1 MTRVAFDSSYRTA
14 TDQLGVA
21 ASRLQ
26 TSQEQLGSGRRVM
39 KSSDDPIAAPKI
51 LQLSTSLGRM
61 DEYDNNLN
69 FAEERLSKLSDHLSR
84 IGDLLG
90 NLKELSVQGI
100 NGTYSAQDRAAMR
113 TSAQSTLDVING
125 FVAAIDEGQFGVDR
139 TTLVSDGTKMPISLT
154 STDLAA
160 LKGLSAELGVL
171 IKNRSAA
178 DPADPD
184 DPDAAQIEPLSTA
197 AGWQSLLAKINNEL
211 NLTTDSSALVMG
223 VRYGA
228 QYQQVDKIRET
239 RGALRLD
246 TQRVVANLRDADIG
260 SVAIA
265 LSRDRTVLENLQ
277 ASFARIQGMSLFS
290 FLR

>member
-14 TDQLGVA
+14 TDQLGIA

-125 FVAAIDEGQFGVDR
+125 FVAAIDEGQFGVAR
-139 TTLVSDGTKMPISLT
+139 TTVVSDGTKMPISLT

-160 LKGLSAELGVL
+160 LKGLSADLGVL
-171 IKNRSAA
+171 IKNR
-178 DPADPD
+178 PAD
-184 DPDAAQIEPLSTA
+184 DPGAAQVEPLSTA
-197 AGWQSLLAKINNEL
+197 GGWNSLLTKINNEL

-246 TQRVVANLRDADIG
+246 TQRVVSNLRDADIG
-260 SVAIA
+260 AVAIA
-265 LSRDRTVLENLQ
+265 LSRDKTVLENLQ
-277 ASFARIQGMSLFS
+277 ASFAKIQGMSLFS

>member
-14 TDQLGVA
+14 TDQLGLA

-26 TSQEQLGSGRRVM
+26 TSQEQLGSGRRVT

-51 LQLSTSLGRM
+51 LQLSTSLVHL
-61 DEYDNNLN
+61 DEYDKNLN
-69 FAEERLSKLSDHLSR
+69 FAEERLSKLTDQLSR
-84 IGDLLG
+84 IGDMLN
-90 NLKELSVQGI
+90 NLKELSVQGS

-113 TSAQSTLDVING
+113 TTAESTLDLING
-125 FVAAIDEGQFGVDR
+125 YIAAVGEGQLGIDR
-139 TTLVSDGTKMPISLT
+139 TTVVSDGTKMPISLT
-154 STDLAA
+154 TTDLAA
-160 LKGLSAELGVL
+160 LTTLSTDLETL
-171 IKNRSAA
+171 IRKQ
-178 DPADPD
+178 PADLTTGTAEVD
-184 DPDAAQIEPLSTA
+184 PLSTA
-197 AGWQSLLAKINNEL
+197 TGWNSLLTKVNDEL
-211 NLTTDSSALVMG
+211 TLTTDSSALVMG

-246 TQRVVANLRDADIG
+246 TERIVSNLRDADMG

-265 LSRDRTVLENLQ
+265 LSRDQSVLQALQ
-277 ASFARIQGMSLFS
+277 ASFAKIQGMSLFS

>member
-14 TDQLGVA
+14 TDQLGIA

-100 NGTYSAQDRAAMR
+100 NGTYSVQDRAAMR

-171 IKNRSAA
+171 IKNR
-178 DPADPD
+178 PAD

-197 AGWQSLLAKINNEL
+197 AGWGSLLAKINNEL

-260 SVAIA
+260 AVAIA
-265 LSRDRTVLENLQ
+265 LSRDKTVLENLQ

>member
-14 TDQLGVA
+14 TDQLGIA

-160 LKGLSAELGVL
+160 LKGLSADLGVL
-171 IKNRSAA
+171 IKNR
-178 DPADPD
+178 PAD

-197 AGWQSLLAKINNEL
+197 AGWNSLLAKINNEL

-228 QYQQVDKIRET
+228 QYQQVDKIRDT

-246 TQRVVANLRDADIG
+246 TQRVMANLRDADIG
-260 SVAIA
+260 AVAIA
-265 LSRDRTVLENLQ
+265 LSRDKTVLENLQ

>member
-14 TDQLGVA
+14 TDQLGIA

-100 NGTYSAQDRAAMR
+100 NGTYSVQDRAAMR

-160 LKGLSAELGVL
+160 LKSLSADLGAL
-171 IKNRSAA
+171 IKNR
-178 DPADPD
+178 PAD

-197 AGWQSLLAKINNEL
+197 AGWNSLLAKINNEL

-246 TQRVVANLRDADIG
+246 TQRVVSNLRDADIG
-260 SVAIA
+260 AVAIA
-265 LSRDRTVLENLQ
+265 LSRDKTVLENLQ

>member
-1 MTRVAFDSSYRTA
+1 
-14 TDQLGVA
+14 
-21 ASRLQ
+21 
-26 TSQEQLGSGRRVM
+26 M

-51 LQLSTSLGRM
+51 LQLSTSLGLM

-90 NLKELSVQGI
+90 NLKEVSVQGA

-160 LKGLSAELGVL
+160 LKGLSADLGLL
-171 IKNRSAA
+171 IKNR
-178 DPADPD
+178 PAD

-197 AGWQSLLAKINNEL
+197 GGWNSLLTKINNEL

-246 TQRVVANLRDADIG
+246 TQRVVSNLRDADIG
-260 SVAIA
+260 AVAIA

-277 ASFARIQGMSLFS
+277 ASFAKLQGLSLFS

>member
-14 TDQLGVA
+14 TDQLGIA

-100 NGTYSAQDRAAMR
+100 NGTYSVQDRAAMR

-160 LKGLSAELGVL
+160 LKGLSADLGVL
-171 IKNRSAA
+171 IKNR
-178 DPADPD
+178 PAD

-197 AGWQSLLAKINNEL
+197 AGWNSLLAKINNEL

-246 TQRVVANLRDADIG
+246 TQRVVSNLRDADIG
-260 SVAIA
+260 AVAIA

-277 ASFARIQGMSLFS
+277 ASFAKIQGMSLFS

>member
-1 MTRVAFDSSYRTA
+1 MTRVAFDNGYRTA
-14 TDQLGVA
+14 TDQLGIA

-26 TSQEQLGSGRRVM
+26 TLQEQLGSGRRVM

-139 TTLVSDGTKMPISLT
+139 TTVVSDGTKMPISLT

-160 LKGLSAELGVL
+160 LKGLSADLGVL
-171 IKNRSAA
+171 IKNR
-178 DPADPD
+178 PAD
-184 DPDAAQIEPLSTA
+184 DPGAAQVEPLSTS
-197 AGWQSLLAKINNEL
+197 AGWNSLLAKINDEL

-246 TQRVVANLRDADIG
+246 TQRVVSNLRDADIG
-260 SVAIA
+260 AVAIA
-265 LSRDRTVLENLQ
+265 LSRDKTVLENLQ
-277 ASFARIQGMSLFS
+277 ASFAKIQGMSLFS